1 MATTK
6 QKTLFKFTVEGS
18 GPFPFD
24 MLRYDQC
31 WPATENDSA
40 KIERTTRRG
49 AHSRAETIR
58 LASNID
64 RTTGARWVSFGWKV
78 VP

>member
-6 QKTLFKFTVEGS
+6 QKTLFKFTVVGS
-18 GPFPFD
+18 GVFPFD

-31 WPATENDSA
+31 WPASENDSA
-40 KIERTTRRG
+40 AIERTSRRG
-49 AHSRAETIR
+49 SHMRDEKIT

-64 RTTGARWVSFGWKV
+64 RTTGARWVSFGWRV
-78 VP
+78 VE